1 MSDKL
6 SQMNSITGARAL
18 ADTAVE
24 LNRVHFTQTVPK
36 NFKSSSELEDSVSE
50 INKSVGVKNS
60 NYAVAKMNAEAAIG
74 PLSMEQQNYSLNR
87 LRDIAVEAASE
98 KYGSSDQIFMLKEYQ
113 QLKAEIERISRETN
127 DRAKVTQA
135 IQQYQT
141 VQSMPLGKENEDS
154 LLKMVG

>member
-18 ADTAVE
+18 VDTAVE

-36 NFKSSSELEDSVSE
+36 NFKSSSGLEDNVSE